1 MPSSKTD
8 TAIRYPERADQQRR
22 IRGVTQDRKWEARM
36 RERAVTNPE
45 MASNATAWGPETQ
58 LELHMDQGGNPRP
71 DPSQFSD
78 GNKASRQGLVSKGQ
92 DHDMVSAAND
102 VP

>member
-58 LELHMDQGGNPRP
+58 LELHMDQGGNPQP

-78 GNKASRQGLVSKGQ
+78 GSKASRQGLVSKGQ

>member
-36 RERAVTNPE
+36 RDKAASNPE
-45 MASNATAWGPETQ
+45 MPSNATAWGPEST
-58 LELHMDQGGNPRP
+58 LELHMDQAGNPQP

-78 GNKASRQGLVSKGQ
+78 GNRAARQGLEG
-92 DHDMVSAAND
+92 AGL
-102 VP
+102 

>member
-8 TAIRYPERADQQRR
+8 TAIRYPEAGDQKRR
-22 IRGVTQDRKWEARM
+22 LRNVTQDRKWADRM
-36 RERAVTNPE
+36 RENAVSNPE
-45 MASNATAWGPETQ
+45 MAANATAWGPEST
-58 LELHMDQGGNPRP
+58 LELHMDQAGNPQP

-78 GNKASRQGLVSKGQ
+78 GNKASRKGLIAQGGE
-92 DHDMVSAAND
+92 HDMVSAAND